1 MTISEERLEEIVY
14 WNRLQSMSDWQEFH
28 GFSANRIKEEL
39 KPFENDWVRYNP
51 KKPNNRWGLSVTSL
65 DGGLSGIPDLT
76 SLKDWELQ
84 TGEVLANHDITT
96 PTRVWTESEHLS
108 QMLEPW
114 KQWITRCHFLRMDR
128 GSFFPD
134 HHDINKSDL
143 SYDEVR
149 LTAFIDCDEYNFKWI
164 YDDKIVKCNPGSMWY
179 FNANKR
185 HSVHS
190 TRDGVIILVICLAF
204 DKDLFLYM
212 QDAGLVS

>member
-28 GFSANRIKEEL
+28 GFEAHKIKEEL

-76 SLKDWELQ
+76 SLKDWEHQ
-84 TGEVLANHDITT
+84 TGEVLTNHDIVT
-96 PTRVWTESEHLS
+96 PTRVWTESKYIS
-108 QMLEPW
+108 RMLE
-114 KQWITRCHFLRMDR
+114 
-128 GSFFPD
+128 
-134 HHDINKSDL
+134 HHDINKSDV